1 MADTGDVTDIFA
13 DMSNADATG
22 YFQFRVFKDGFDDL
36 AINWVCW
43 KLYARIEQGTEG
55 NKTDTSYYSNLYLGM
70 LEELRLSIPQG
81 VSMPSPPVS
90 IPERW

>member
-36 AINWVCW
+36 AAHAAI
-43 KLYARIEQGTEG
+43 GTV
-55 NKTDTSYYSNLYLGM
+55 N
-70 LEELRLSIPQG
+70 
-81 VSMPSPPVS
+81 
-90 IPERW
+90 